1 MKAKITFIILFLLCF
16 KNNSLLAQNI
26 SGTWEGLMADE
37 FVRINIIQNNED
49 LCGNTYDIVLNNK
62 KSHCRAYFSG
72 NYNKKTQIWTM
83 RGISFIE
90 NSGDHVLMTLNLWK
104 VENTDK
110 KVLRGMVST
119 GSSLASF
126 FGADNGDLFWLH
138 KVSNSPG
145 KLPGKIPTCYTSFKE
160 APEKKVPAKTKILLP
175 KKTDSTKHIV
185 INKVAKI
192 DSVIRET
199 DLIKKLTDATTPLI
213 KNDVNENIMIAA
225 MKARKKNEVSTLS
238 VNVRKIELKLYDNGI
253 VDNDTV
259 SVFYNGRLIKS
270 KQGLTENP
278 ILINI
283 ELEEDTN
290 THEITM
296 FAENLGT
303 FAPNTAL
310 IVVTAG
316 KKRFELHSSANLN
329 ENAVLF
335 VEYKP

>member
-1 MKAKITFIILFLLCF
+1 MKAKIPFIILFLLCF
-16 KNNSLLAQNI
+16 KNYSLPAQNI
-26 SGTWEGLMADE
+26 TGTWEGLMVDE

-49 LCGNTYDIVLNNK
+49 LCGNTYDIELNNK

-72 NYNKKTQIWTM
+72 NYNKQTQIWTM

-126 FGADNGDLFWLH
+126 FGSDNGDLFWLH

-145 KLPGKIPTCYTSFKE
+145 KLPGKIPTCYTSLKE
-160 APEKKVPAKTKILLP
+160 APEKNIPAKTKILLP

-185 INKVAKI
+185 INKPARI
-192 DSVIRET
+192 DSVIRKIE
-199 DLIKKLTDATTPLI
+199 LIKPITVIPNAAPI
-213 KNDVNENIMIAA
+213 DVNENIMIAA
-225 MKARKKNEVSTLS
+225 MKARKKNEVSTLT
-238 VNVRKIELKLYDNGI
+238 VDVRKIELKLYDNGI

-259 SVFYNGRLIKS
+259 SIFYNGRLIKS
-270 KQGLTENP
+270 KQGLTEKP
-278 ILINI
+278 ISINI
-283 ELEEDTN
+283 ELDENTN

-296 FAENLGT
+296 FAENLGA

-329 ENAVLF
+329 ENAVLYI
-335 VEYKP
+335 EYKP

>member
-1 MKAKITFIILFLLCF
+1 MKAKIPFIILFFLCF
-16 KNNSLLAQNI
+16 KTNSLSAQNI
-26 SGTWEGLMADE
+26 TGTWEGLMLDE
-37 FVRINIIQNNED
+37 FVRINIIQDNDD

-62 KSHCRAYFSG
+62 KSHCRAYCTG
-72 NYNKKTQIWTM
+72 NYNKQTKIWTM

-90 NSGDHVLMTLNLWK
+90 NTGDHVLMTLNLWK

-110 KVLRGMVST
+110 KVLKGMVST

-126 FGADNGDLFWLH
+126 FGSDNGDMFWLH

-145 KLPGKIPTCYTSFKE
+145 KLPGKMPTCYTSLKE
-160 APEKKVPAKTKILLP
+160 VPEKNIPAKTKILLP

-185 INKVAKI
+185 INKPARI
-192 DSVIRET
+192 DST
-199 DLIKKLTDATTPLI
+199 IKKIELI
-213 KNDVNENIMIAA
+213 NPKKDIPKAAPIDVNESIMIAA

-270 KQGLTENP
+270 KQGLTEKP

-283 ELEEDTN
+283 ELDEN
-290 THEITM
+290 TKKHEITM
-296 FAENLGT
+296 FAENLGA

-329 ENAVLF
+329 ENAVLYI
-335 VEYKP
+335 EYEP

>member
-1 MKAKITFIILFLLCF
+1 MKAKIPFIILFLLCF
-16 KNNSLLAQNI
+16 KNYSLPAQNI
-26 SGTWEGLMADE
+26 TGTWEGLMVDE

-49 LCGNTYDIVLNNK
+49 LCGNTYDIELNNK

-72 NYNKKTQIWTM
+72 NYNKQTQIWTM

-126 FGADNGDLFWLH
+126 FGSDNGDLFWLH

-145 KLPGKIPTCYTSFKE
+145 KLPGKIPTCYTSLKE
-160 APEKKVPAKTKILLP
+160 APEKNIPAKTKILLP

-185 INKVAKI
+185 INKPARI
-192 DSVIRET
+192 DSVIRKIE
-199 DLIKKLTDATTPLI
+199 LIKPITVIPNAAPI
-213 KNDVNENIMIAA
+213 DVNENIMIAA
-225 MKARKKNEVSTLS
+225 MKARKKNEVSTLT
-238 VNVRKIELKLYDNGI
+238 VDVRKIELKLYDNGI

-259 SVFYNGRLIKS
+259 SIFYNGRLIKS
-270 KQGLTENP
+270 KQGLTEKP
-278 ILINI
+278 ISINI
-283 ELEEDTN
+283 ELDENTN

>member
-1 MKAKITFIILFLLCF
+1 MKAKIPFIILFLLCF
-16 KNNSLLAQNI
+16 KNYSLPAQNI
-26 SGTWEGLMADE
+26 TGTWEGLMVDE

-49 LCGNTYDIVLNNK
+49 LCGNTYDIELNNK

-72 NYNKKTQIWTM
+72 NYNKQTQIWTM

-90 NSGDHVLMTLNLWK
+90 NTGDHVLMTLNLWK

-126 FGADNGDLFWLH
+126 FGSDNGDLFWLH

-145 KLPGKIPTCYTSFKE
+145 KLPGKIPTCYTSLKE
-160 APEKKVPAKTKILLP
+160 APEKNIPAKTKILLP

-185 INKVAKI
+185 INKPARI
-192 DSVIRET
+192 DSVIRKIE
-199 DLIKKLTDATTPLI
+199 LIKPITVIPNAAPI
-213 KNDVNENIMIAA
+213 DVNENIMIAA
-225 MKARKKNEVSTLS
+225 MKARKKNEVSTLT
-238 VNVRKIELKLYDNGI
+238 VDVRKIELKLYDNGI

-259 SVFYNGRLIKS
+259 SIFYNGRLIKS
-270 KQGLTENP
+270 KQGLTEKP
-278 ILINI
+278 ISINI
-283 ELEEDTN
+283 ELDENTN

-296 FAENLGT
+296 FAENLGA

-329 ENAVLF
+329 ENAVLYI
-335 VEYKP
+335 EYKP

>member
-1 MKAKITFIILFLLCF
+1 MKAKIPFIILFLLCF
-16 KNNSLLAQNI
+16 KNYSLPAQNI
-26 SGTWEGLMADE
+26 TGTWEGLMVDE

-49 LCGNTYDIVLNNK
+49 LCGNTYDIELNNK

-72 NYNKKTQIWTM
+72 NYNKQTQIWTM

-126 FGADNGDLFWLH
+126 FGSDNGDLFWLH

-145 KLPGKIPTCYTSFKE
+145 KLPGKIPTCYTSLKE
-160 APEKKVPAKTKILLP
+160 APEKNIPAKTKILLP

-185 INKVAKI
+185 INKPARI
-192 DSVIRET
+192 DSVIRKIE
-199 DLIKKLTDATTPLI
+199 LIKPITVIPNAAPI
-213 KNDVNENIMIAA
+213 DVNENIMIAA
-225 MKARKKNEVSTLS
+225 MKARKKNEVSTLT
-238 VNVRKIELKLYDNGI
+238 VDVRKIELKLYDNGI

-259 SVFYNGRLIKS
+259 SIFYNGRLIKS
-270 KQGLTENP
+270 KQGLTEKP
-278 ILINI
+278 ISINI
-283 ELEEDTN
+283 ELDEYTN

-296 FAENLGT
+296 FAENLGA

-329 ENAVLF
+329 ENAVLYI
-335 VEYKP
+335 EYKP

>member
-160 APEKKVPAKTKILLP
+160 APEKKIPAKTKILLP

-185 INKVAKI
+185 INKPARI
-192 DSVIRET
+192 DSI
-199 DLIKKLTDATTPLI
+199 IKKNEFINPKTDMPNAALI
-213 KNDVNENIMIAA
+213 DANESIMIAA

-329 ENAVLF
+329 ENAVLYI
-335 VEYKP
+335 EYKP

>member
-1 MKAKITFIILFLLCF
+1 MKAKIPFIILFFLCF
-16 KNNSLLAQNI
+16 KNNSLPAQNI
-26 SGTWEGLMADE
+26 TGTWEGLMVDE

-49 LCGNTYDIVLNNK
+49 LCGNTYDIVLKNK

-72 NYNKKTQIWTM
+72 NYNKQTQIWTM

-185 INKVAKI
+185 INKPARI
-192 DSVIRET
+192 DST
-199 DLIKKLTDATTPLI
+199 IKKIELI
-213 KNDVNENIMIAA
+213 NPKKDIPKAAPIDVNESIMIAA

-329 ENAVLF
+329 ENAVLYI
-335 VEYKP
+335 EYEP